1 MGAPGSPLGERMLLR
16 KRLPRFKRMVS
27 PGRRVRPSQVERG
40 ASGVRPL
47 PPFAAESMYQMRAI
61 DFVLSCSEGAERFV
75 WKQYSIKRAGWEER
89 FSGKNFAFWILQ
101 RGLVGAGRR
110 DFFKCKEIRSGKPI
124 CRIIRISVQP
134 KDSVCVP
141 KIEPFR
147 KCIVSFRFLGKDH
160 DRLFRRTMRAAE
172 NRTAALG
179 LAFPC

>member
-1 MGAPGSPLGERMLLR
+1 
-16 KRLPRFKRMVS
+16 
-27 PGRRVRPSQVERG
+27 
-40 ASGVRPL
+40 
-47 PPFAAESMYQMRAI
+47 MRAI
-61 DFVLSCSEGAERFV
+61 DFVLSCSEGAKRFV
-75 WKQYSIKRAGWEER
+75 RKQYSIKRAGWEER
-89 FSGKNFAFWILQ
+89 FSGKNFVFWILQ

-147 KCIVSFRFLGKDH
+147 KRIVSFHFLGKDH

-172 NRTAALG
+172 NRAAALG
-179 LAFPC
+179 LAFPYQTEEQSRIFRAGSAADFFHLPEDLMQGCAVFETDFF